1 MAIFKVT
8 HRANGKSMVVRAK
21 CVSCARSVAV
31 EHAGTEGTAAWRDP
45 EQSSVE
51 LVRHDDRPGL
61 ILKSE

>member
-8 HRANGKSMVVRAK
+8 QRDSGKSMVVRAK
-21 CVSCARSVAV
+21 CVSCARTVAV
-31 EHAGTEGTAAWRDP
+31 EHAGAEGTAVWRDP
-45 EQSSVE
+45 DHSSVE

>member
-8 HRANGKSMVVRAK
+8 QRANGKSMIVRAK
-21 CVSCARSVAV
+21 CVSCARTVAV
-31 EHAGTEGTAAWRDP
+31 QNAGAEGTAVWRDP
-45 EQSSVE
+45 ERSSVE